1 MNRYALLLLL
11 AISMNTTGCDRD
23 EAPDDASMDSTVP
36 PVDAGDVGPSIA
48 RIWNDAAL
56 DAIRRDLPAPGVHA
70 RNLFHVSV
78 AMYDA
83 WAAYETEADGYV
95 VHEKVG
101 ALDVAARR
109 AAISHAAYRVL
120 RTRYAVSV
128 SSAVIL
134 AELDLTFSALGYDAL
149 DVRTTGTDGVA
160 LGNRIAET
168 VLAHFSNDGATNM
181 MGTYGDPTYMP
192 VNAPLVVSMPGA
204 TLADVT
210 RWQPLYLDA
219 MVSQNGIPVPETTQG
234 FVGARWGGVRPFALE
249 REDPLAPYHDP
260 GAPPR
265 LGGVG
270 DARMRAEVTEVLRLQ
285 SLLDPTSPE
294 TINLS
299 PNSLGNNALGRNDGR
314 GYGINPITGMPY
326 ADRVVPLADFGRVL
340 AEYWADGPESE
351 TPPGHWNVIANEVA
365 DDARFERRF
374 FGTGDLV
381 DPLEW
386 DVVVYFMLNGALHD
400 AAICAWGIK
409 RHYDSIR
416 PISLI
421 RYMATQGQASDSML
435 PSYDVDGLEL
445 VPGLVE
451 LITSATTAV
460 GERHEALAGYEGEIA
475 VRGWRGQPQDAANQ
489 VAGIGWIRAR
499 TWVPYQRSTFVTPAF
514 ASFVS
519 GHSTFSRAAAV
530 VLSAITGSE
539 FFPGGLAT
547 FDAAAHAYLIH
558 EDGPTTDVR
567 LEWATYYDAADQA
580 GLSRLYGGI
589 HFPADDIS
597 GRIAGDRVGRDAI
610 GKALTYVRGYALP

>member
-460 GERHEALAGYEGEIA
+460 GERHESLAGFEGEIA
-475 VRGWRGQPQDAANQ
+475 
-489 VAGIGWIRAR
+489 RA
-499 TWVPYQRSTFVTPAF
+499 WLA
-514 ASFVS
+514 
-519 GHSTFSRAAAV
+519 RAAA
-530 VLSAITGSE
+530 GRRE
-539 FFPGGLAT
+539 PGCRHRV
-547 FDAAAHAYLIH
+547 DPR
-558 EDGPTTDVR
+558 EDVGALPTLDVR
-567 LEWATYYDAADQA
+567 DARVRLVRVGAQHVQSRRGGGALRHHGERVLPGRPRDVRRHRA
-580 GLSRLYGGI
+580 RVSHPRGRPDDGRPARVGDVLRRRGSGRLVAPLRRHPLSR
-589 HFPADDIS
+589 
-597 GRIAGDRVGRDAI
+597 GRRLGTHRR
-610 GKALTYVRGYALP
+610 RPRRS